1 MGVETSHTVRV
12 DSVAAADFE
21 DAALRVAF
29 AELETDDSGTD
40 TETDD
45 DTAET
50 ADDSAASR
58 CTFAGVLASEKLRIP
73 CHPTRATAPVNK
85 APAKRLPHRFFHI
98 VFFFI
103 GTIRSQI
110 CSEQNYCSTFFQIL
124 QVLFFTIPEFF

>member
-1 MGVETSHTVRV
+1 METSHTVRV

-98 VFFFI
+98 VFFLHRHNPITNMFR
-103 GTIRSQI
+103 T
-110 CSEQNYCSTFFQIL
+110 EL
-124 QVLFFTIPEFF
+124 L